1 MEMFSEKKR
10 RYIRL
15 WIDWWDKGNKAMKA
29 QILKNRKG
37 FSEEP
42 QLSNVGREIFVGQAS
57 LPKLNVYRI
66 LQTDTMC

>member
-1 MEMFSEKKR
+1 
-10 RYIRL
+10 
-15 WIDWWDKGNKAMKA
+15 MKA

-57 LPKLNVYRI
+57 LPKLNV
-66 LQTDTMC
+66 C